1 MSKAGGLNVGVG
13 LAATAAAAAMYAVRL
28 RRAVYSSLAQNVRP
42 PVLEKRPHMVP
53 FGAVSGQN
61 RGPNP
66 MKPILYME
74 DPYFYVRDDTR
85 KNEEVIEHLRKE
97 NAYTELKTKHL
108 ANVRENLYN
117 ELLSHVQETD
127 EEYPYPHGS
136 YLYYTRTEK
145 GSSYTF
151 HCRKPKTS
159 DAASAPEE
167 LILDENEIAKG
178 HNHCDVSNVRPS
190 PDHRYLAYMVDFNGY
205 ETYTGFIKD
214 LKTGKLLP
222 DRLENISSLQWGADS
237 SVLFYATQDEAHR
250 QNKLWRHK
258 VGGADEDE
266 CLYTENDELYSA
278 YFSKSRSGKYM
289 FFMSVSSE
297 TSEVSFLD
305 LQNPSKGLQVI
316 AKRQKGVQYWVDH
329 HGEHFYI
336 VTNKDKATN
345 FKLVRAPVTAPTPDH
360 WKEVFPYDSK
370 VKVDQVDCFKDFI
383 VMSGRQDGFS
393 QLWIIKVKA
402 NGAHEKHRIG
412 FDETSYTVSGSVNRD
427 YDTKKYRFVY
437 SSMTTP
443 RTTYD
448 YEVDTKEKVFLK
460 EKPCPNYDRS
470 LYKSERLEA
479 TASDGTKVPIS
490 IVYRKDL
497 RTKERQ
503 PLHLYGYGSYE
514 ICIDPSFVSTILP
527 MLDRGVIYAIAHI
540 RGGGEMGRTWY
551 ENAKY
556 KTKINTF
563 TDFIAC
569 GQHLVDTGVTSPSM
583 MTCEGRSAGGLLMGA
598 VLNMRPD
605 LFTAAIAGVPFVDVM
620 NTMSDASIPLTTGEW
635 EEWGNPNEA
644 EYFHYMLSY
653 SPYENVKPQAYPNI
667 LVTSGL
673 YDPRVAYW
681 EPTKW
686 VAKLRDVK
694 SDQNEVL
701 LKMDLSSGHF
711 SASDR
716 YHYLR
721 EKAFDLAFLLDQLK
735 RVREEDKKPAAK
747 TSEKK

>member
-1 MSKAGGLNVGVG
+1 
-13 LAATAAAAAMYAVRL
+13 
-28 RRAVYSSLAQNVRP
+28 
-42 PVLEKRPHMVP
+42 
-53 FGAVSGQN
+53 
-61 RGPNP
+61 
-66 MKPILYME
+66 
-74 DPYFYVRDDTR
+74 
-85 KNEEVIEHLRKE
+85 
-97 NAYTELKTKHL
+97 
-108 ANVRENLYN
+108 
-117 ELLSHVQETD
+117 
-127 EEYPYPHGS
+127 
-136 YLYYTRTEK
+136 
-145 GSSYTF
+145 
-151 HCRKPKTS
+151 
-159 DAASAPEE
+159 
-167 LILDENEIAKG
+167 
-178 HNHCDVSNVRPS
+178 
-190 PDHRYLAYMVDFNGY
+190 
-205 ETYTGFIKD
+205 
-214 LKTGKLLP
+214 
-222 DRLENISSLQWGADS
+222 
-237 SVLFYATQDEAHR
+237 
-250 QNKLWRHK
+250 
-258 VGGADEDE
+258 
-266 CLYTENDELYSA
+266 
-278 YFSKSRSGKYM
+278 
-289 FFMSVSSE
+289 
-297 TSEVSFLD
+297 
-305 LQNPSKGLQVI
+305 
-316 AKRQKGVQYWVDH
+316 
-329 HGEHFYI
+329 
-336 VTNKDKATN
+336 
-345 FKLVRAPVTAPTPDH
+345 
-360 WKEVFPYDSK
+360 
-370 VKVDQVDCFKDFI
+370 
-383 VMSGRQDGFS
+383 
-393 QLWIIKVKA
+393 
-402 NGAHEKHRIG
+402 
-412 FDETSYTVSGSVNRD
+412 
-427 YDTKKYRFVY
+427 
-437 SSMTTP
+437 MTTP

-448 YEVDTKEKVFLK
+448 YEVETKEKVFLK

-527 MLDRGVIYAIAHI
+527 LLDRGVIYAIAHI

-563 TDFIAC
+563 SDFIAC

-747 TSEKK
+747 ASEKK

>member
-1 MSKAGGLNVGVG
+1 MSKVSAQVGV
-13 LAATAAAAAMYAVRL
+13 AVVTAAAMGMVRL
-28 RRAVYSSLAQNVRP
+28 RRAVYSTAKAIRP

-53 FGAVSGQN
+53 FGAVPGQN
-61 RGPNP
+61 RGDNP
-66 MKPILYME
+66 MKPILYIE

-97 NAYTELKTKHL
+97 NAYTEHKTKHL
-108 ANVRENLYN
+108 TNVRENLYN

-127 EEYPYPHGS
+127 EEYPYPHGD

-151 HCRKPKTS
+151 HCRKAKTGEES
-159 DAASAPEE
+159 TSTAPEE

-178 HNHCDVSNVRPS
+178 QNHCDVSNVRPS

-237 SVLFYATQDEAHR
+237 SEIFYATQDEAHR

-258 VGGADEDE
+258 VGSSEPNE
-266 CLYTENDELYSA
+266 CLYTENDEIFSA
-278 YFSKSRSGKYM
+278 YFGKSRSGNYM
-289 FFMSVSSE
+289 FFMSSSSE

-305 LQNPSKGLQVI
+305 LKNPSKGLQLI

-329 HGEHFYI
+329 HGGHFYI
-336 VTNKDKATN
+336 VTNKGKAVN
-345 FKLVRAPVTAPTPDH
+345 FKLVRAPVATPGVEH
-360 WKEVFPYDSK
+360 WQDVFPYDSK
-370 VKVDQVDCFKDFI
+370 VKVDQVDCFEDFI
-383 VMSGRQDGFS
+383 VMNGRQDGFT
-393 QLWIIKVKA
+393 QLWVIKEKA
-402 NGAHEKHRIG
+402 SGHFQKYRIA
-412 FDETSYTVSGSVNRD
+412 FSESSYTVSGSVNRN
-427 YDTKKYRFVY
+427 YDAKKYRFSY

-448 YEVDTKEKVFLK
+448 YDIDSKEMTLLK
-460 EKPCPNYDRS
+460 EKPCPNYDRT
-470 LYKSERLEA
+470 LYHSERLEA
-479 TASDGTKVPIS
+479 TAPDGTKVPIS

-497 RTKERQ
+497 RTKDRQ

-514 ICIDPSFVSTILP
+514 ISIDPSFVSTILP
-527 MLDRGVIYAIAHI
+527 LLDRGVVYAIAHI

-551 ENAKY
+551 ESAKY
-556 KTKINTF
+556 KTKIHTF
-563 TDFIAC
+563 SDFIAC
-569 GQHLVDTGVTSPSM
+569 AEHVIKEGITSPSM

-605 LFTAAIAGVPFVDVM
+605 LFKAAIAGVPFVDVM
-620 NTMSDASIPLTTGEW
+620 NTMSDATIPLTTGEW
-635 EEWGNPNEA
+635 EEWGNPNES
-644 EYFHYMLSY
+644 EYFQYMLSY
-653 SPYENVKPQAYPNI
+653 SPYENVKAQAYPTI

-673 YDPRVAYW
+673 FDPRVAYW

-686 VAKLRDVK
+686 VAKLRDTK
-694 SDQNEVL
+694 SDQNDVL

-721 EKAFDLAFLLDQLK
+721 EKAFDLSFLLDQLD
-735 RVREEDKKPAAK
+735 RVREADKKKPAPKA
-747 TSEKK
+747 EQKK